1 MRKITGKKIEI
12 EEEEI
17 ICDLCKKVIDAP
29 ENMHGLEHS
38 GVLNFRF
45 GYFSGRDGDAF
56 QLDACHKCSNE
67 IVEMLEKR
75 WETKFES
82 Q

>member
-1 MRKITGKKIEI
+1 
-12 EEEEI
+12 
-17 ICDLCKKVIDAP
+17 
-29 ENMHGLEHS
+29 MHGLEHS

-67 IVEMLEKR
+67 IVEMLGKR